1 MFRVYVLQEVL
12 VPQFASICLPSP
24 INVELAP
31 MVSLRLIHWV
41 EFLLD
46 DDILVK
52 LLGQVGDK
60 LGLNVCPRTI
70 QTLITVAR
78 QVHL

>member
-1 MFRVYVLQEVL
+1 
-12 VPQFASICLPSP
+12 
-24 INVELAP
+24 
-31 MVSLRLIHWV
+31 MVSLHLIHRI